1 MADQEVKKVTELTPY
16 QEEQLEVYKQKWIA
30 KGLSTDPVDPVK
42 AKEFASW
49 LYKKLDRA
57 EPEIIIKKGPVDA
70 WLATQILDIFNSSK
84 DKEENEWTKAA
95 KKSDGLISSR
105 VNTVFEEIKTEFR
118 TRHAGIFQQMMGT
131 IHGKDSPNT
140 LEEPGVKVVKMEDK
154 KVEKMTEE
162 NFINHVLNSS
172 KSFTWPSLS
181 GQFDAP
187 FFSFYDYVDQ
197 VLGIKL
203 DPDFYELIKSVDFGL
218 IYPIEGFCIFSERL
232 EGVSLN
238 STGVL
243 HCEKGPALRYQD
255 DFEIYAL
262 NGVIVPKDLVLT
274 PADKLDPKLIVKER
288 NAEVRKE
295 IVRKIGME
303 RVLDHL
309 KSKLVD
315 EIPGYQLVYLDIDKE
330 TQRPYLKMK
339 NPSTGVW
346 HVEGVPPGTKSC
358 REALAWR
365 NGLDLYVPPVV
376 LT

>member
-1 MADQEVKKVTELTPY
+1 MTEKITELTPE
-16 QEEQLEVYKQKWIA
+16 QEDQLEVYKQKWIA

-42 AKEFASW
+42 AKEFAGW
-49 LYKKLDRA
+49 LYKKLGRPA
-57 EPEIIIKKGPVDA
+57 PEVIIKKGPVDA

-84 DKEENEWTKAA
+84 DKKENEWTTAV
-95 KKSDGLISSR
+95 KKNDGLISSR
-105 VNTVFEEIKTEFR
+105 VNTVFEEIKSEFK
-118 TRHAGIFQQMMGT
+118 TKHSGLFQQMMGT
-131 IHGKDSPNT
+131 IHGKESYQPHPP
-140 LEEPGVKVVKMEDK
+140 EKPIIKMEDK
-154 KVEKMTEE
+154 KVEKVTEK

-187 FFSFYDYVDQ
+187 FFSFYDYVNQ
-197 VLGIKL
+197 VLKIDL
-203 DPDFYELIKSVDFGL
+203 DPDFHNLIKSVEFGL
-218 IYPIEGFCIFSERL
+218 IYPIEDFCIFSERL
-232 EGVSLN
+232 ESVFLN
-238 STGVL
+238 SAGVL
-243 HCEKGPALRYQD
+243 HYEQGPALKYRD

-262 NGVIVPKDLVLT
+262 NGVIVSKDLVMT

-303 RVLDHL
+303 RILENL
-309 KSKLVD
+309 KSKMVD

-330 TQRPYLKMK
+330 TPRPYLKMK

-346 HVEGVPPGTKSC
+346 HVEGVPPGMKSC